1 MLIEADAGIGK
12 TSLLAEARARADAA
26 AMALLRGRGSP
37 LESDYAMG
45 VVRQC
50 FEPEL
55 RARGDATSRAGVA
68 SVAASVVLDLPDAGE
83 PAPEAVLRGLYAL
96 TAELSG
102 DRPLLLAIDDAHWAD
117 EASLRF
123 VAYLALRVES
133 LPVALIV
140 GTRPAENAGVAAVLD
155 ELRREPGTAVV
166 EPAPFDVAGVERFL
180 RAAQSGAVEPEF
192 AAACH
197 AATGGNPFLLG
208 ELVRA
213 LRAERVAFT
222 AAHAGRVAQVTPPT
236 VARSVRATLDR
247 LGPGCEAVA
256 RAVAVLGDD
265 VDVGLAA
272 ALANVPALE
281 ATFAAGEL
289 SRAGLLADATPLR
302 FRHPLLAAG
311 ARATLTAPEQLA
323 AHSRAAKLLRE
334 RGAGAERVSLQL
346 MRSAPAGDTAVVDD
360 LRAAARRARAR
371 GAPATAAA
379 LLGRALAEPPP
390 AEARPEVRYELAV
403 AEAALGQ
410 TISAAANL
418 REAYSGADDPV
429 LRGHIVLALL
439 DAIGGDMREV
449 FALHSLVRQARAD
462 VAGLDHELGL
472 RLWCAEAISGS
483 PHDVLERHAA
493 ALQLAGDTLGEAL
506 ALGVLIVPL
515 VFGGCTAEQLDDV
528 VSRVFRQ
535 AQRFAEDCPVSLTST
550 TLHLGL
556 LELDRLD
563 DDLAVLDAVVAVAQ
577 RRGSTADVA
586 IAYATRAAI
595 HRRAGRLGEAEADAR
610 TALAAGGE
618 SGWAGGGEGS
628 IIPLVG
634 TLVDQGRLDEAER
647 ELAAA
652 YPEGRTIPN
661 HPHMNFLL
669 LERMDLRIG
678 QGRLDEAFADW
689 SEALRRAEA
698 FFGLDAI
705 AGVPWMCSA
714 AGLHAARGEGEAAA
728 ALVER
733 ALELAQRWGLRGP
746 LGTVLVARARAEER
760 DAAIAT
766 LGDAV
771 DLLRASPARLELARA
786 LVSLGG
792 ALRRRGDRVASRE
805 PLREG
810 FELAVQC
817 GAQALADSA
826 RAELRAGGVRIRR
839 EVSDGVEGLTASE
852 RRVAE
857 LAAAGASN
865 AQIAQTLFLTVKT
878 VEMHLTRTYRKLDI
892 AGRADLARTLGSGTG
907 SSP

>member
-1 MLIEADAGIGK
+1 MLIEADAGLGK
-12 TSLLAEARARADAA
+12 TSLLAEARARAEAA
-26 AMALLRGRGSP
+26 AMTVLRGRGSQ

-55 RARGDATSRAGVA
+55 RAGGDATSHAGLA
-68 SVAASVVLDLPDAGE
+68 NVAASVILDLPDAGQ

-96 TAELSG
+96 TAELAG
-102 DRPLLLAIDDAHWAD
+102 ARPLLLAIDDAHWAD

-123 VAYLALRVES
+123 VAYLALRVEL
-133 LPVALIV
+133 LPVALVV
-140 GTRPAENAGVAAVLD
+140 GTRPAEDAGVAAVLD
-155 ELRREPGTAVV
+155 ELRRGPRTDVV
-166 EPAPFDVAGVERFL
+166 EPAPFDIGGVERFL
-180 RAAQSGAVEPEF
+180 RAAHSGVEPEF

-197 AATGGNPFLLG
+197 DATGGNPFLLG

-213 LRAERVAFT
+213 LRAARAGFT
-222 AAHAGRVAQVTPPT
+222 AADAGRVAEVTPPT
-236 VARSVRATLDR
+236 VTRSVRATLDR
-247 LGPGCEAVA
+247 LGTRCEALA
-256 RAVAVLGDD
+256 RAVAILGDD
-265 VDVGLAA
+265 VGVDLAA
-272 ALANVPALE
+272 ALADVPTME

-302 FRHPLLAAG
+302 FSHPLLAAG
-311 ARATLTAPEQLA
+311 ARATLTVPEQLA
-323 AHSRAAKLLRE
+323 AHTRAAELLRE
-334 RGAGAERVSLQL
+334 RGVGPERVSLQL
-346 MRSAPAGDTAVVDD
+346 MRSAPAGDPAAVAD

-379 LLGRALAEPPP
+379 LLDRALAEPP
-390 AEARPEVRYELAV
+390 AAAARPELLFELAG
-403 AEAALGQ
+403 AAAALGQ

-418 REAYSGADDPV
+418 REAHSGSDDPV

-449 FALHSLVRQARAD
+449 AALHPLVRQARAD
-462 VAGLDHELGL
+462 VAALDHELGL

-493 ALQLAGDTLGEAL
+493 ALELPGDTLGKAL
-506 ALGVLIVPL
+506 ALGILIVPL
-515 VFGGCTAEQLDDV
+515 VFSGCTAEQLDDV

-535 AQRFAEDCPVSLTST
+535 ADRFAEDCPVSLTAT

-556 LELDRLD
+556 LALDRLD
-563 DDLAVLDAVVAVAQ
+563 DDLAVLNAHVVVAQ
-577 RRGSTADVA
+577 RRGSTADIA

-647 ELAAA
+647 ELAGA

-669 LERMDLRIG
+669 LERVDLRIG
-678 QGRLDEAFADW
+678 QGRLEEALADW
-689 SEALRRAEA
+689 TEALRRAEA

-705 AGVPWMCSA
+705 VATPWMCSA
-714 AGLHAARGEGEAAA
+714 AGLHAARGEREAAA
-728 ALVER
+728 ALVQR
-733 ALELAQRWGLRGP
+733 ALRIAQRWGLPGP
-746 LGTVLVARARAEER
+746 LGSVLAARARVEER

-766 LGDAV
+766 LGEAV
-771 DLLRASPARLELARA
+771 ALLRASPARLELARA

-792 ALRRRGDRVASRE
+792 ALRRRGDRVASRA

-810 FELAVQC
+810 FELAVDC
-817 GAQALADSA
+817 GAPGLADMA
-826 RAELRAGGVRIRR
+826 RAELRASGIRIRR
-839 EVSDGVEGLTASE
+839 EVPDGVEGLTASE

-857 LAAAGASN
+857 LAADGASN
-865 AQIAQTLFLTVKT
+865 AQVAQTLFLTVKT

>member
-1 MLIEADAGIGK
+1 MLIEADAGVGK
-12 TSLLAEARARADAA
+12 TSLLAEARARAEAA
-26 AMALLRGRGSP
+26 AMAVLRGRGSQ

-55 RARGDATSRAGVA
+55 RARGDARSLTGLAN
-68 SVAASVVLDLPDAGE
+68 VAAAVILDLPDAVQ

-96 TAELSG
+96 TAQLSG

-123 VAYLALRVES
+123 AAYLALRVES
-133 LPVALIV
+133 LPVALVV

-155 ELRREPGTAVV
+155 ALRRDPRTDVL
-166 EPAPFDVAGVERFL
+166 EPAPFDVGGVERFL
-180 RAAQSGAVEPEF
+180 RAAQRGVEPEF

-197 AATGGNPFLLG
+197 VATGGNPFLLG

-213 LRAERVAFT
+213 LRADRVGFT
-222 AAHAGRVAQVTPPT
+222 AADAGRVAEVTPPT

-247 LGPGCEAVA
+247 LGTRCEALA
-256 RAVAVLGDD
+256 RSVAVLGDD
-265 VDVGLAA
+265 VDVDLAA
-272 ALANVPALE
+272 ALADVPTME

-289 SRAGLLADATPLR
+289 TRAGLLADATPLR
-302 FRHPLLAAG
+302 FSHPLLAAG
-311 ARATLTAPEQLA
+311 ARATLTVPEQLA
-323 AHSRAAKLLRE
+323 AHRRAAEILRE
-334 RGAGAERVSLQL
+334 RGAGPERVSLQL
-346 MRSAPAGDTAVVDD
+346 MHSAAAGDPAVVAD

-379 LLGRALAEPPP
+379 LLDRALAEPPD
-390 AEARPEVRYELAV
+390 AAARHELLFELAG

-410 TISAAANL
+410 TISAAVNL
-418 REAYSGADDPV
+418 REAYSGSDDPV

-439 DAIGGDMREV
+439 DAIGGDMGEV
-449 FALHSLVRQARAD
+449 FALHALVRQARAD
-462 VAGLDHELGL
+462 IAALDHELGL
-472 RLWCAEAISGS
+472 RLWCAEAISGA

-493 ALQLAGDTLGEAL
+493 ALELAGDTLGEAL
-506 ALGVLIVPL
+506 ALGILIVPL
-515 VFGGCTAEQLDDV
+515 VFSGCTAEQLDDV

-535 AQRFAEDCPVSLTST
+535 AQRFAEECPVSLTAT

-556 LELDRLD
+556 LALDRLD
-563 DDLAVLDAVVAVAQ
+563 DDLAVLDAHVVVAQ
-577 RRGSTADVA
+577 RRGSTADIA

-618 SGWAGGGEGS
+618 SGWAGGGEGA

-652 YPEGRTIPN
+652 YPEGRTIPD

-678 QGRLDEAFADW
+678 QGRLEEAFADW
-689 SEALRRAEA
+689 TEALRRAEA

-705 AGVPWMCSA
+705 VGTPWMCSA
-714 AGLHAARGEGEAAA
+714 AGLHAARDEAEAAT

-733 ALELAQRWGLRGP
+733 ALELAQSWGLPGP
-746 LGTVLVARARAEER
+746 LGTVLAARARAEER

-786 LVSLGG
+786 LVSHGG

-817 GAQALADSA
+817 GAQALADTA
-826 RAELRAGGVRIRR
+826 RAELRASGVRIRR
-839 EVSDGVEGLTASE
+839 EVPDGVEGLTASE

-857 LAAAGASN
+857 LAAGGASN

-892 AGRADLARTLGSGTG
+892 AGRADLAQTLGSGTG